1 MSGEQ
6 YRLTWTSS
14 LTPRFWLSCLG
25 PSVFSLPGHRPGE
38 LLSWLSVRR
47 PFVSF
52 SHLNLLWN
60 HWTELNQ
67 TCQKCSLDGP
77 LPDFFFGADLKSNMA
92 ARVHNVFSLAEILK
106 SSCQKPPSQLNCDF
120 AGMIIGWSCTK
131 LVNRLPIGNS
141 RWPPWLDLV

>member
-1 MSGEQ
+1 MNK
-6 YRLTWTSS
+6 
-14 LTPRFWLSCLG
+14 RFMNGYSFLAHLAIGHVSFCH
-25 PSVFSLPGHRPGE
+25 PSVR
-38 LLSWLSVRR
+38 LS
-47 PFVSF
+47 VSF
-52 SHLNLLWN
+52 SHLNLLLWN
-60 HWTELNQ
+60 CWTDFNQ

-77 LPDFFFGADLKSNMA
+77 LPDLCFLVLIWNPTWLPGSIMCSHWLK
-92 ARVHNVFSLAEILK
+92 FSK